1 MSTKVRFVIAH
12 ARPGGAAQM
21 LRRLGLAT
29 LLALLF
35 LAGGVISPAAAWLPP
50 DPQPDAAPLISPINP
65 DLSLL
70 MALNPDLAVCGNA
83 SWVNPGGSPNPSYSI
98 SVNLKKNGLSRTEY
112 TPLGKLDFGGGNIAY
127 AFCTDIYHPR
137 ANNRSFCLDSSFFSD
152 WRVAWLVTNYP
163 PTINDAI
170 QQAARQAA
178 VWYFTDGW
186 ELNQT
191 DATIYNTTWD
201 KAVRDAYN
209 AILAAVPAAPP
220 AEYQPGNVQIVI
232 SPASSTNFLPYQTQH
247 PFVVRLTKGNAP
259 LAGYTVT
266 VATTHGTLD
275 RASAVTDAN
284 GEAAFL
290 LSSATAG
297 RSTLTATA
305 TADLPAGSRFIDEIS
320 PLNWQRLVLG
330 QMTRVTVR
338 AEAVKDWIAS
348 PNLII
353 AHKFDDRNFNG
364 VQEEDEPDLA
374 GWSFILTTPGG
385 ATFTALTDSL
395 GNAFF
400 EGKVAAYGNYTLT
413 ETQQSGWVNSTPLS
427 QTRSR
432 SAGDPW
438 MQWRADFGNGRY
450 SVLEILKFLDEDG
463 DGVWDEGSE
472 PLLPGWQFALSIW
485 RNSDW
490 AQHRGGV
497 TGPDGRLIFT
507 DLIAGQY
514 RIEERTADHPG
525 YTNTTPTVREIALG
539 YPQRQEVRFGN
550 RGDLAIRGLKFDDA
564 NANGGRDGGES
575 GLGGWTIQLS
585 GGPHAVNRSTTT
597 VGDGSFSFTHL
608 EPGVYS
614 LSEVGQAGWGQTF
627 PGGAGTHTVTL
638 AASDVSG
645 VEFGNTRL
653 GSIGDYVWLDQNR
666 NGVQDAN
673 EAPVPGVPVTLFKWV
688 EGVWVEQGS
697 QATDANGLYLFDHL
711 MAGTYRVRFTAPDGY
726 TITLRDQGG
735 DDAKDSDADP
745 ISGNTADILLPAG
758 DHQRQ
763 WDAGLFQPP
772 AIDLEKYVSVD
783 GQQTWQDADAPTGP
797 ETTSGSAVFFRF
809 VIANIG
815 NVPLSNVV
823 LTDSDFDLSSC
834 PAIPNPMQPGDSYT
848 CLFGPT
854 PAQVGQHSNR
864 ATAVGGYQEITV
876 SDVDD
881 AHYYAPPRPAID
893 LEKDV
898 SVDGQQTWHDA
909 DTPPGP
915 QAALGGSAYFR
926 FVVTNTGNVPLTQVV
941 ISDNVYTLG
950 GCFVPDP
957 LLPGQSHTC
966 YHGPVATAIGQHTN
980 RATATGLYQNQTLT
994 DADDA
999 NYHVP
1004 SQPAI
1009 DLEKY
1014 VSVDGQQTWQD
1025 ADTPPGPQTQV
1036 GNAVYFRFVVANTGN
1051 VPLSNVAIS
1060 DNVYTLAGCTVP
1072 NLLLPGQSHTCLHGP
1087 VAAVAGQ
1094 HTNTGRAT
1102 GVYQNQTLSDQDD
1115 ANYIA
1120 PTPTPTATPTRTP
1133 TPTFTPTPT
1142 PTRTPTPTLRPTET
1156 ATPTATPTRTP
1167 TATPTWTPT
1176 STPVNPAIDV
1186 EKFVSVDGQLTWHDA
1201 DTPPGPQTSAG
1212 SLVYFRFEVTNTG
1225 NAPLSSITLTDS
1237 VYTLGACTP
1246 PAVLAPGQKYTCWHG
1261 PVTAQPGQHTNR
1273 ATATGLYQNQTLTD
1287 ADDANYYAP
1296 PRPAIDL
1303 EKYVSVDG
1311 QVTWQDADTPPGP
1324 QATLGGAVHF
1334 RFVIVNTGNV
1344 PLSNVTL
1351 SDSLYPLQQCS
1362 PIPNPLAVGGS
1373 YTCTIGP
1380 LAAELG
1386 QHTNTAVAVG
1396 TYQGGSVDDRDDA
1409 NYYVPSQPAIDI
1421 EKYVSVDGQQTWHD
1435 ADTAPGPQTL
1445 VGSPVHFRFV
1455 VTNTGNVPLSTVAVS
1470 DSVYTLVGCTVP
1482 NPLDPG
1488 QVHICLHGPVSA
1500 VAGQHTNTATVT
1512 GIYQNQTLTDADAA
1526 NYLAPTPTPT
1536 PTPTAT
1542 LTPTATPTLPPTAT
1556 PTATRTPTPLPT
1568 ATPTVTPTATPTPT
1582 RTPTPIPAAPA
1593 LDLEKY
1599 VSVDGQATWQDADT
1613 PTGPQAVA
1621 GSDVYF
1627 RFEVTNTGNVPL
1639 SNITLSDSDFVLNRC
1654 SPPSLLNPG
1663 QKYTCWHGP
1672 TPAQVGQ
1679 HTNTAT
1685 ATGLYQNQTLTD
1697 ADDANYYAPPQPAI
1711 DVEKYVSVDGQ
1722 STWQDADLPPGP
1734 QTAVGAMVYFRFVV
1748 TNTGNVPLS
1757 NVTLSDTVYALG
1769 GCSPIPPPLP
1779 AGAVYTCTIGP
1790 LPAQAGQHTNTAS
1803 TTGVYANTTVSD
1815 ADDAN
1820 YTALSR
1826 PAIDIE
1832 KLVSVDGQSTWQDA
1846 DTPPGP
1852 QAAAGNPV
1860 YFRFVI
1866 TNVGNVPL
1874 SKVTLTDTVYP
1885 LGSCP
1890 PIPSPLAAGGSYTCT
1905 IGPLAATLGQHTNTS
1920 STRGEYQGIVV
1931 TDADDAHYFAPSQP
1945 AIDIEKHVS
1954 VDGQASWQDADI
1966 SPGPQSRIGDTVYYR
1981 LIVTNVGNVPLSNLG
1996 IADTQHTLAGCPPLP
2011 PSLDPGETYTC
2022 LYQTTV
2028 VDTAADCVYPNR
2040 ATATGVY
2047 QNITVEDA
2055 DDAHYFAPTRPAIDV
2070 EKLVSV
2076 DGKTTWQ
2083 DADIPPGPE
2092 AGVGDP
2098 VYFRFLLVN
2107 TGNVPLNNVTLT
2119 DNIFNLSSCPAIPNP
2134 LARGASYS
2142 CDIGPF
2148 PAQAYQ
2154 HANTAVATGFY
2165 ANLTLQDLDAAHYF
2179 ARAADAGVGDR
2190 VWRDLNL
2197 NGIQDPAE
2205 PGIDGVIM
2213 ELLDNNSAV
2222 VAVQVTSGGGLY
2234 LFPNLLPG
2242 LYQVRVAASNFDP
2255 FRPLHG
2261 FVFTSGGYG
2270 PNPYPVT
2277 LNAGQ
2282 QFLFADFGY
2291 ARAQVTISKR
2301 VSTPQVLR
2309 GGAVTYT
2316 YVVLNQGDTWLDTLI
2331 ISDDRLGVICA
2342 APQIGPLAPGQQVQ
2356 CQSTTALQA
2365 SVCNTGAVTAV
2376 AAAAPGVP
2384 LSATVQASSNQV
2396 CVEVADALRLD
2407 FGDAPDQGPGAGPGD
2422 YPTLLADDG
2431 PRHVLL
2437 PTLYLGRQA
2446 PDADDGLGQDVNALS
2461 DDTTG
2466 IDDEDGIAMLPVITT
2481 ASGAVNLML
2490 TAMNATAAPSTLAC
2504 WIDFNRDGD
2513 FADPGE
2519 RAAALVNSSPQRQS
2533 VYLTFGG
2540 FAVPTPGDS
2549 MLRCRIA
2556 TEAGEVANPTGFAAS
2571 GEVEDHWLTIIN
2583 VGSCRPASALTT
2595 QDSTED
2601 ICPEVSISGK
2611 TWIDA
2616 QQDGRFD
2623 DEPLLSEVSL
2633 VAINSKGQRVAL
2645 TTTGP
2650 GLFPPGQYLLQ
2661 GLPPD
2666 TYQVKLESWPLGY
2679 LPVQPTVRKVALK
2692 ANGQSALLDFPL
2704 IEGMRVY
2711 LPTITR

>member
-1 MSTKVRFVIAH
+1 MVYNER
-12 ARPGGAAQM
+12 RPSRPPFPGCSLLDM
-21 LRRLGLAT
+21 FKRLA
-29 LLALLF
+29 LLALLLS
-35 LAGGVISPAAAWLPP
+35 LAFVAAPDPSAAAPAGVP
-50 DPQPDAAPLISPINP
+50 YP
-65 DLSLL
+65 
-70 MALNPDLAVCGNA
+70 V
-83 SWVNPGGSPNPSYSI
+83 V
-98 SVNLKKNGLSRTEY
+98 T
-112 TPLGKLDFGGGNIAY
+112 LGKSA
-127 AFCTDIYHPR
+127 
-137 ANNRSFCLDSSFFSD
+137 S
-152 WRVAWLVTNYP
+152 
-163 PTINDAI
+163 PTW
-170 QQAARQAA
+170 
-178 VWYFTDGW
+178 VM
-186 ELNQT
+186 
-191 DATIYNTTWD
+191 
-201 KAVRDAYN
+201 
-209 AILAAVPAAPP
+209 
-220 AEYQPGNVQIVI
+220 PGQ
-232 SPASSTNFLPYQTQH
+232 
-247 PFVVRLTKGNAP
+247 
-259 LAGYTVT
+259 
-266 VATTHGTLD
+266 
-275 RASAVTDAN
+275 AVT
-284 GEAAFL
+284 
-290 LSSATAG
+290 
-297 RSTLTATA
+297 
-305 TADLPAGSRFIDEIS
+305 
-320 PLNWQRLVLG
+320 
-330 QMTRVTVR
+330 
-338 AEAVKDWIAS
+338 
-348 PNLII
+348 
-353 AHKFDDRNFNG
+353 
-364 VQEEDEPDLA
+364 
-374 GWSFILTTPGG
+374 
-385 ATFTALTDSL
+385 
-395 GNAFF
+395 
-400 EGKVAAYGNYTLT
+400 
-413 ETQQSGWVNSTPLS
+413 
-427 QTRSR
+427 
-432 SAGDPW
+432 
-438 MQWRADFGNGRY
+438 
-450 SVLEILKFLDEDG
+450 
-463 DGVWDEGSE
+463 
-472 PLLPGWQFALSIW
+472 
-485 RNSDW
+485 
-490 AQHRGGV
+490 
-497 TGPDGRLIFT
+497 
-507 DLIAGQY
+507 
-514 RIEERTADHPG
+514 
-525 YTNTTPTVREIALG
+525 
-539 YPQRQEVRFGN
+539 
-550 RGDLAIRGLKFDDA
+550 
-564 NANGGRDGGES
+564 
-575 GLGGWTIQLS
+575 
-585 GGPHAVNRSTTT
+585 
-597 VGDGSFSFTHL
+597 
-608 EPGVYS
+608 
-614 LSEVGQAGWGQTF
+614 
-627 PGGAGTHTVTL
+627 
-638 AASDVSG
+638 
-645 VEFGNTRL
+645 
-653 GSIGDYVWLDQNR
+653 
-666 NGVQDAN
+666 
-673 EAPVPGVPVTLFKWV
+673 
-688 EGVWVEQGS
+688 
-697 QATDANGLYLFDHL
+697 
-711 MAGTYRVRFTAPDGY
+711 Y
-726 TITLRDQGG
+726 TITLTNNG
-735 DDAKDSDADP
+735 DVDATGVTVID
-745 ISGNTADILLPAG
+745 TLPAG
-758 DHQRQ
+758 FSYQPGSSRILIN
-763 WDAGLFQPP
+763 GLQVATTNP
-772 AIDLEKYVSVD
+772 AISGDTLR
-783 GQQTWQDADAPTGP
+783 WTGL
-797 ETTSGSAVFFRF
+797 T
-809 VIANIG
+809 
-815 NVPLSNVV
+815 VP
-823 LTDSDFDLSSC
+823 
-834 PAIPNPMQPGDSYT
+834 ARRGDSY
-848 CLFGPT
+848 FGINTFIQDKCTDTHTLIFQLDRAAGLAGWGGWVKQLLPGIETSWQSAPQCYKDFVTEAYNRGLKPVIRLAGAHAGSYWHKPPADGPLNYQSYAWALGRVVNSLPRRDGHKLYIQIWNEPNLDTEWGLAPNAREYGVFLGQAYDAIKAYNDPRIVVLNGPMSPGATIKPDTFIQQMVSQT
-854 PAQVGQHSNR
+854 PASLWKWDLWAAHTYPGNHPPEYNLHRGTATYQWATIDSYRKELSVLAAYGRSNVR
-864 ATAVGGYQEITV
+864 VFLSETGHNLGNNVFAFEGYAPIGETNRAEYMQRSFRDYWAAWPEVIGVAPYQLNDPLSRPEWVAWDWIYTSGLTRPQYNAVAALDKGYPFQAAVVTISFQAWPPDANGTFYNSVSATAV
-876 SDVDD
+876 
-881 AHYYAPPRPAID
+881 
-893 LEKDV
+893 
-898 SVDGQQTWHDA
+898 
-909 DTPPGP
+909 
-915 QAALGGSAYFR
+915 
-926 FVVTNTGNVPLTQVV
+926 N
-941 ISDNVYTLG
+941 
-950 GCFVPDP
+950 
-957 LLPGQSHTC
+957 
-966 YHGPVATAIGQHTN
+966 TAIES
-980 RATATGLYQNQTLT
+980 R
-994 DADDA
+994 
-999 NYHVP
+999 
-1004 SQPAI
+1004 I
-1009 DLEKY
+1009 D
-1014 VSVDGQQTWQD
+1014 V
-1025 ADTPPGPQTQV
+1025 AP
-1036 GNAVYFRFVVANTGN
+1036 VVVRT
-1051 VPLSNVAIS
+1051 
-1060 DNVYTLAGCTVP
+1060 
-1072 NLLLPGQSHTCLHGP
+1072 
-1087 VAAVAGQ
+1087 
-1094 HTNTGRAT
+1094 
-1102 GVYQNQTLSDQDD
+1102 
-1115 ANYIA
+1115 
-1120 PTPTPTATPTRTP
+1120 PTPTPTATPTATP
-1133 TPTFTPTPT
+1133 TPT
-1142 PTRTPTPTLRPTET
+1142 
-1156 ATPTATPTRTP
+1156 
-1167 TATPTWTPT
+1167 
-1176 STPVNPAIDV
+1176 
-1186 EKFVSVDGQLTWHDA
+1186 H
-1201 DTPPGPQTSAG
+1201 
-1212 SLVYFRFEVTNTG
+1212 
-1225 NAPLSSITLTDS
+1225 
-1237 VYTLGACTP
+1237 
-1246 PAVLAPGQKYTCWHG
+1246 
-1261 PVTAQPGQHTNR
+1261 
-1273 ATATGLYQNQTLTD
+1273 
-1287 ADDANYYAP
+1287 
-1296 PRPAIDL
+1296 
-1303 EKYVSVDG
+1303 
-1311 QVTWQDADTPPGP
+1311 
-1324 QATLGGAVHF
+1324 
-1334 RFVIVNTGNV
+1334 
-1344 PLSNVTL
+1344 
-1351 SDSLYPLQQCS
+1351 
-1362 PIPNPLAVGGS
+1362 
-1373 YTCTIGP
+1373 
-1380 LAAELG
+1380 
-1386 QHTNTAVAVG
+1386 
-1396 TYQGGSVDDRDDA
+1396 
-1409 NYYVPSQPAIDI
+1409 
-1421 EKYVSVDGQQTWHD
+1421 
-1435 ADTAPGPQTL
+1435 
-1445 VGSPVHFRFV
+1445 
-1455 VTNTGNVPLSTVAVS
+1455 
-1470 DSVYTLVGCTVP
+1470 
-1482 NPLDPG
+1482 
-1488 QVHICLHGPVSA
+1488 
-1500 VAGQHTNTATVT
+1500 
-1512 GIYQNQTLTDADAA
+1512 
-1526 NYLAPTPTPT
+1526 
-1536 PTPTAT
+1536 
-1542 LTPTATPTLPPTAT
+1542 
-1556 PTATRTPTPLPT
+1556 
-1568 ATPTVTPTATPTPT
+1568 TPTPT